1 VTDSDGGN
9 GKQAVSSVVA
19 HVVAAAGS
27 DKRQAWPP
35 MDRFEKLLEE
45 TCPNHAYPIKHKLR
59 DYDMMKNF
67 MASVSLTWGMEINDV
82 PNEGD
87 ATPFSREDTVMTIYD
102 GRPTMGMRRVSN
114 PSPGIPA
121 HNSWGRTD
129 VGM

>member
-1 VTDSDGGN
+1 
-9 GKQAVSSVVA
+9 
-19 HVVAAAGS
+19 
-27 DKRQAWPP
+27 
-35 MDRFEKLLEE
+35 
-45 TCPNHAYPIKHKLR
+45 
-59 DYDMMKNF
+59 
-67 MASVSLTWGMEINDV
+67 MEINDV